1 MPADVTLG
9 RGGVNVGYVL
19 TQRARLNPDDVA
31 IRFDDVSLTYAELNQ
46 RVNRL
51 ATGLARLGVGK
62 SDRVA
67 GLMMNSHH
75 HYEILF
81 ACAKLGA
88 ILVTVNFRLVA
99 DEVRHIIDDSRPT
112 VFIHG
117 VEFVALVDD
126 LRTGDSLPV
135 HTVLVGDGT
144 VESQLAYEAV
154 IRAPAT
160 EPETPVGLD
169 DPLII

>member
-9 RGGVNVGYVL
+9 RGGGNVGYVL

-51 ATGLARLGVGK
+51 ATGLAGLGVGK

-67 GLMMNSHH
+67 VLMMNSHH

-99 DEVRHIIDDSRPT
+99 DE
-112 VFIHG
+112 FG
-117 VEFVALVDD
+117 ALVDD